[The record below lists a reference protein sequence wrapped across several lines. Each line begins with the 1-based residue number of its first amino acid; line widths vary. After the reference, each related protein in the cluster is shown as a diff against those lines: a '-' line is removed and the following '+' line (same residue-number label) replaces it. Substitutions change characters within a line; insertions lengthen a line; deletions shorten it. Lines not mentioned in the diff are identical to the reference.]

1 MPEFPSA
8 TKIGLFGLTTGL
20 FLATIIAVLVLVG
33 SIFFLG
39 DQSSEDG
46 HINQQSTQS
55 LAGDN
60 PERNNL

>member
-20 FLATIIAVLVLVG
+20 FLATIIAVVLVLVG

-39 DQSSEDG
+39 DQSS
-46 HINQQSTQS
+46 
-55 LAGDN
+55 
-60 PERNNL
+60 

>member
-39 DQSSEDG
+39 DQSS
-46 HINQQSTQS
+46 
-55 LAGDN
+55 
-60 PERNNL
+60 